1 MSGSAQTG
9 AVLAR
14 RSEQPNLYF
23 SVPPGQFRS
32 QTMKSKLV
40 VVTDLA
46 VLKAYHLHR
55 PDPDSS
61 LHLDLLESMEL
72 TGAHEK
78 MTDQV
83 SDLAGRFGKG
93 GGPGAGASFGERHN
107 IELEH
112 RKRLV
117 RQLTDKLSKLLRAD
131 TVTACVFAASKEI
144 NHQILDDL
152 EPRLRAKIERDIP
165 ADLTKLSKSEL
176 LQRLSSPA

>member
-1 MSGSAQTG
+1 
-9 AVLAR
+9 
-14 RSEQPNLYF
+14 
-23 SVPPGQFRS
+23 
-32 QTMKSKLV
+32 MKSKLV

-61 LHLDLLESMEL
+61 LHLDLLESLEL
-72 TGAHEK
+72 NVAHEK

-83 SDLAGRFGKG
+83 SDLGGRFNK
-93 GGPGAGASFGERHN
+93 GGPGTGASAGERHN

-117 RQLTDKLSKLLRAD
+117 RQLADKLSKLLRAD
-131 TVTACVFAASKEI
+131 NVTTCVFAASKEI
-144 NHQILDDL
+144 NHQILDSL

-176 LQRLSSPA
+176 LERLVNPA